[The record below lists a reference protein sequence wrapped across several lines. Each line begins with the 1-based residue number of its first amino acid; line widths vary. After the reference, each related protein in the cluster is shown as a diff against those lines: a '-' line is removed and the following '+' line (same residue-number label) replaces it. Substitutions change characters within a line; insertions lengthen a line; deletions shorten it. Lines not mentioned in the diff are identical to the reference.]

1 MTRVKQALVA
11 PSIKFFKER
20 FLKKYDLVEYHDPN
34 EPAPFYG
41 ASESSNFINGHNS
54 YKIILPSTPNDI
66 PKLNNYNN
74 TFLICSDNFQLPKNV
89 IRKSI
94 TPRLKNYDVF
104 KPNKL
109 GDKIY
114 FYSGF
119 KDGWNLK
126 NGMINEIQKRIN
138 YEIITTNH
146 SKINDYYDIEYLKSN
161 YYDKCFLNIN
171 LTNGHGMSTVI
182 ELGLMGRKTIFR
194 NPNKNNFQ
202 RIEFESLISY
212 ETLDDIVNIINDE
225 SKKINTIQESIDVH
239 NVDDEWLYIDYWIK

>member
-1 MTRVKQALVA
+1 MSRVKQAFVA
-11 PSIKFFKER
+11 PSLKFFKDR
-20 FLKKYDLVEYHDPN
+20 FLKKYDLVEYNNPN
-34 EPAPFYG
+34 EPAIFYG
-41 ASESSNFINGHNS
+41 ASEASYFINNHKS

-66 PKLNNYNN
+66 PKIDDYTN
-74 TFLICSDNFQLPKNV
+74 TFLICSDNYKLPDHV

-94 TPRLKNYDVF
+94 TPRLKNYDIF

-119 KDGWNLK
+119 KDGWNLC
-126 NGMINEIQKRIN
+126 NNLVNEIQKKIN

-146 SKINDYYDIEYLKSN
+146 TKINDYYDIEYLKSN
-161 YYDKCFLNIN
+161 FYDKSFLNIN

-182 ELGLMGRKTIFR
+182 ELGLMGRKTIFK
-194 NPNKNNFQ
+194 NPYENNFQ
-202 RIEFESLISY
+202 RLEFESIISY
-212 ETLDDIVNIINDE
+212 DTLDDIISIINNE

-239 NVDDEWLYIDYWIK
+239 NVDEEWLYIDYWQ